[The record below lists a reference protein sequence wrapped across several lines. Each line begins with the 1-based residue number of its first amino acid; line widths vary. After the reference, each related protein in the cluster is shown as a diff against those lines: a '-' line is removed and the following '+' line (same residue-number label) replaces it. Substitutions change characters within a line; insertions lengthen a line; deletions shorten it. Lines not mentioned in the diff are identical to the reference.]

1 MNRVLYP
8 IKYFS
13 SSSSTMTLQQTD
25 IIKIAIVED
34 LKEIAIELSHLIN
47 EEEDMQCNQ
56 VYFNA
61 EDAIV
66 FLQRNP
72 VDIVLIDIGLPGISG
87 IEAIIELKK
96 QIPQTEFCMFTVFED
111 DEKIFNSLKA
121 GAKGYVLKND
131 DPDLILGA
139 LRDLGNGGSPM
150 NPVIARKVID
160 AFNKVQEVP
169 DRKVNDDLPLS
180 PRETQILGLLSEGF
194 LYKEISNQLTI
205 TLGTVKQHIHKIYE
219 KLEVN
224 NKTEAINLYR
234 RY

>member
-1 MNRVLYP
+1 MARVLYP
-8 IKYFS
+8 VRYFS
-13 SSSSTMTLQQTD
+13 STVSTMTLQAKDVIT
-25 IIKIAIVED
+25 IAIVED
-34 LKEIAIELSHLIN
+34 LKEIAIELSHIVN
-47 EEEDMQCNQ
+47 EEDDMQCNQ

-61 EDAIV
+61 EEAIT

-72 VDIVLIDIGLPGISG
+72 VDIVLIDIGLPGMSG

-96 QIPQTEFCMFTVFED
+96 SIPKTEFCMFTVFED

-139 LRDLGNGGSPM
+139 LRDLRRGGSPM

-160 AFNKVQEVP
+160 AFTKVQEV
-169 DRKVNDDLPLS
+169 KTSQVNTELPLS
-180 PRETQILGLLSEGF
+180 PRETQILGLLSEGL
-194 LYKEISNQLTI
+194 LYKEISSQLGITI
-205 TLGTVKQHIHKIYE
+205 GTVKQHIHKIYD

-224 NKTEAINLYR
+224 NRTEAINKYR